1 MEIIIGII
9 GSALVSWLITHI
21 YYKKSLNNQSSET
34 QKEITGLL
42 QVLQEQ
48 QHGQNE
54 IVVSQQRLE
63 DSINEYRRAGT
74 PVQVIDTFTDLTDAQ
89 KADLYDAVMMRVKG
103 RLGKSNKYRK

>member
-1 MEIIIGII
+1 MEIIIGIV

-48 QHGQNE
+48 QQDQNE
-54 IVVSQQRLE
+54 IVISQQRLE
-63 DSINEYRRAGT
+63 DSIKEYRRAGT
-74 PVQVIDTFTDLTDAQ
+74 PVKIIDTYTDLTDAQ

>member
-48 QHGQNE
+48 EQGQNE

-63 DSINEYRRAGT
+63 DSIKEYRRAGT
-74 PVQVIDTFTDLTDAQ
+74 PVQVIDTFTDFTDAQ

>member
-9 GSALVSWLITHI
+9 GSALVSWLITYI

-42 QVLQEQ
+42 EVLQEQ
-48 QHGQNE
+48 QHDQNE

-63 DSINEYRRAGT
+63 DSIKEYRRAGT
-74 PVQVIDTFTDLTDAQ
+74 PVQVIDTFTGLTDAQ